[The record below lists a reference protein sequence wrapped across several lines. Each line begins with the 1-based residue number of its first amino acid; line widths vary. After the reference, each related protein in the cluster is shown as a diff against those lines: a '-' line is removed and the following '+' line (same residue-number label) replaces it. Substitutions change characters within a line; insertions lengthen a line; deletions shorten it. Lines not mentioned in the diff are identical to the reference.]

1 MECNQTVICGKI
13 VKLGALR
20 YTPAG
25 IAVIEFTVNH
35 ASKQMEAGVVRQ
47 ILFDMLAVAVGQAA
61 LTVAELRLDSTV
73 KLTGFLNRKSRMS
86 QQLIFHTHQI
96 ERI

>member
-1 MECNQTVICGKI
+1 LECNQTVICGKI
-13 VKLGALR
+13 AKPGAVR

-35 ASKQMEAGVVRQ
+35 ASKQKEAGVVRQ
-47 ILFDMLAVAVGQAA
+47 IIFDLPAVAVGQAA
-61 LTVAELRLDSTV
+61 LAIAELEPDSAV

-86 QQLIFHTHQI
+86 QQLIFHTNRI
-96 ERI
+96 ECI